1 MPKSLK
7 IYIFLLVLI
16 LIGIIWADATKE
28 KPIDWSESYSL
39 NEKSPFGLLPHTKTH
54 PGGWP
59 RRPRTQPRP
68 VRRLRLQYSPQQ
80 GWKHRA
86 A

>member
-39 NEKSPFGLLPHTKTH
+39 NMKSPFGLYVFNEEHKSFFNA
-54 PGGWP
+54 
-59 RRPRTQPRP
+59 QK
-68 VRRLRLQYSPQQ
+68 V
-80 GWKHRA
+80 KK
-86 A
+86 

>member
-28 KPIDWSESYSL
+28 KPIEQTTGSALVTITLMES
-39 NEKSPFGLLPHTKTH
+39 PI
-54 PGGWP
+54 
-59 RRPRTQPRP
+59 
-68 VRRLRLQYSPQQ
+68 
-80 GWKHRA
+80 
-86 A
+86 